1 MSKKKW
7 MSSLLAAALA
17 FTTVFSTGSAVKA
30 DGNNTSADKITVFV
44 AAEGKDAA
52 GNEVNTGKLPVQVEE
67 GSTAD
72 VALKEALS
80 SRNISCD
87 IVESSWGPYLNGIG
101 SITAPKDYTKGYWS
115 FCVNGDYSQ
124 YGIGQTVLKD
134 NDKISFIFAYG
145 NYATATGAAIF
156 ADDPAKNPDSAAA
169 TKLLTNAKA
178 QQDVL
183 ADAIYQQMFGDG
195 TVYGIEQPNAL
206 YAAFSLIRAGY
217 KADDYFN
224 KMYKKVASQL
234 QELKDKGTVTDNGEE
249 KDFDTLV
256 GGYSEFAYAKI
267 VLFVTAMGKDA
278 TDIRGFDLIE
288 AMAKKSNYANT
299 VADMLDATMLLAF
312 DSGNYQLPTGDDY
325 ITRAQLVKNVTGQ
338 VGTAIA
344 KVATASTW
352 STVDDVAMPLQA
364 LYPYISGEDN
374 AAIAKAVAKGTHFM
388 ESLQNQKGAYAAWG
402 SDNNAWS
409 LAQVMTA
416 MGQLRINPCDE
427 SDGSDFIK
435 EGKTVL
441 DAASA
446 FVNVDEKT
454 VDESLMGYQPEQL
467 LRGLNAVIRVMENAA
482 SIYDLS
488 DVTANPDPSEEP
500 SASPDPSGEPDP
512 GQTPSVTPS
521 QTPSVSPAAP
531 TQTPSVSPSAPAATT
546 PAAPTQTPAVSPS
559 APAKTTTPA
568 ATTAPAVKKVKKV
581 TAAKTKVTVKKG
593 TKTTIK
599 WNVTTAKNASIKK
612 LVKVTV
618 NKKAVKVVKTSVK
631 KKKATVTQVTTTVK
645 GIKKGSAVVT
655 LKADGKK
662 SKVKVIVK

>member
-30 DGNNTSADKITVFV
+30 DESNTSADKITVFV
-44 AAEGKDAA
+44 AAEGKDTA

-72 VALKEALS
+72 VAIKEAITSANL
-80 SRNISCD
+80 D
-87 IVESSWGPYLNGIG
+87 YVENEYGIITQVGKVVMPADYAQYWGLY
-101 SITAPKDYTKGYWS
+101 
-115 FCVNGDYSQ
+115 VNGQMSGTLANATKLQ
-124 YGIGQTVLKD
+124 D
-134 NDKISFIFAYG
+134 NAKISLVFIDMMDM
-145 NYATATGAAIF
+145 TTTGAAIY
-156 ADDPAKNPDSAAA
+156 ADNPAKNPDSETA

-224 KMYKKVASQL
+224 KMYKKAASQL

-278 TDIRGFDLIE
+278 TDIRGFNLIE

-364 LYPYISGEDN
+364 LYPYISGDDN
-374 AAIAKAVAKGTHFM
+374 AATAKAVAKGTHFM

-454 VDESLMGYQPEQL
+454 VDENLMGYQPEQL

-521 QTPSVSPAAP
+521 QTPSVSPAAS
-531 TQTPSVSPSAPAATT
+531 TQTPAVSPSAPAKTTT

-568 ATTAPAVKKVKKV
+568 ATTAPVVKKVKKV

-593 TKTTIK
+593 KKATIK

-618 NKKAVKVVKTSVK
+618 NKKAVKVVKTSVQ